1 MAGRIAHSKGI
12 AVRPYRRLSHLRRMI
27 FRRGI

>member
-12 AVRPYRRLSHLRRMI
+12 AVRPYRRLSHSSGVI
-27 FRRGI
+27 FRREI